1 MRCCLLPFD
10 AFKIYSSTHLFYNLF
25 RSCKPYSCAFNFSP
39 FPYLV
44 ASEKSCFS
52 EEKLKKIS
60 IFNQQSVE
68 NEFLT
73 TSKKETIKKAFRSF
87 RIDQS
92 KLQWIRRN
100 VDQLFLASA

>member
-25 RSCKPYSCAFNFSP
+25 RSCKPYSCSFNFSP

-44 ASEKSCFS
+44 ASEKSCYP

-68 NEFLT
+68 NGFLT
-73 TSKKETIKKAFRSF
+73 TSKKEIRKPLGAFG
-87 RIDQS
+87 
-92 KLQWIRRN
+92 
-100 VDQLFLASA
+100 